1 MRSYLFFVACLALSR
16 ASAQDGWT
24 RWSDQEA
31 AKFWSIS
38 HSSMAWSWFKGP
50 DFDIYEGHAKSPLV
64 GGVGIYMGEF
74 PDFQPPAGNPG
85 ISGRLGGHNV
95 QWFESRQKDGFL
107 RKETLLRVRA
117 SETCHVWIYGS
128 SRSDI
133 AALEKEL
140 STYHV
145 FLLYPGSTPPK
156 GSNHARGRVI
166 SVGRAGEGELRSG
179 SS

>member
-1 MRSYLFFVACLALSR
+1 
-16 ASAQDGWT
+16 
-24 RWSDQEA
+24 
-31 AKFWSIS
+31 
-38 HSSMAWSWFKGP
+38 MAWSSFKGE
-50 DFDIYEGHAKSPLV
+50 DFDTYEGHAKPPLH

-74 PDFQPPAGNPG
+74 PDFQPPAGNAG

-95 QWFESRQKDGFL
+95 QWFKSRQKDGFL

-156 GSNHARGRVI
+156 GSNHAMQPV
-166 SVGRAGEGELRSG
+166 SFPLAYF
-179 SS
+179 